1 MFALWMCPEPARR
14 RLRLRLMLRLRP
26 MRIDILNASITFG
39 LAFADGID
47 LNIFRI
53 PQGGRG
59 VVGKQ
64 GEVALSGR
72 GMQETCSCGKAVN

>member
-14 RLRLRLMLRLRP
+14 RPRLRLTLRLRP

-59 VVGKQ
+59 VGKQ
-64 GEVALSGR
+64 AEVALSGR

>member
-14 RLRLRLMLRLRP
+14 RLRTWLRLRP

-47 LNIFRI
+47 LNIFRM

-59 VVGKQ
+59 G
-64 GEVALSGR
+64 ARGR
-72 GMQETCSCGKAVN
+72 WR

>member
-1 MFALWMCPEPARR
+1 MFALWMCPETARR
-14 RLRLRLMLRLRP
+14 RPLLRP

-47 LNIFRI
+47 LNIFRM

-59 VVGKQ
+59 G
-64 GEVALSGR
+64 ARGR
-72 GMQETCSCGKAVN
+72 WR